1 MARQLPRALSL
12 SLSSSPSLA
21 DNDSLDVIAYGH
33 LRDIT
38 VASLSRRYCTSKQ
51 LMLIAD
57 YLNLQPRTYE
67 YPVYTQL
74 APNDSSAP
82 LDTNIDSTLNP
93 HMKKEEVIAN
103 LQKKLQDHPEVY
115 QQIALAESDSS

>member
-1 MARQLPRALSL
+1 
-12 SLSSSPSLA
+12 
-21 DNDSLDVIAYGH
+21 
-33 LRDIT
+33 
-38 VASLSRRYCTSKQ
+38 
-51 LMLIAD
+51 MLIAD

-82 LDTNIDSTLNP
+82 LDTIIDSTLNP